1 MPEWKT
7 ETRRQNI
14 PSPFSLTFQI
24 MSLVYLLNK
33 NCLGVSAALAT
44 MKNNNSQKATTT
56 KTKTNTEQSEDV
68 VIYLA
73 DLQNWKG
80 IMVGIM

>member
-7 ETRRQNI
+7 ETRRHNI

-44 MKNNNSQKATTT
+44 MKNNNQKATTT
-56 KTKTNTEQSEDV
+56 KTKTNAEQSEDV